1 MINLNELEK
10 IQIELAKQI
19 SLEDKIDIKDIRYV
33 AGIDTTFLNPYENPT
48 TALSCITVIDI
59 KYFSVVETV
68 YGEKEIDFPY
78 IPTFLA
84 FRELPSI
91 IEAYKKL
98 KSKVDVFIIDGQ
110 GILHPRKMGIASHFG
125 VITNTITIGC
135 GKSHLYGYYKEP
147 ENKDIAFEYIYDK
160 NKEKLGYVLRVKRNT
175 KPIYIS
181 PGNNISIE
189 SSLYVIIKTINKYK
203 LPIPIKYAHDNLS
216 KLRKKL
222 ISGG

>member
-1 MINLNELEK
+1 MIDLNELEK
-10 IQIELAKQI
+10 IQIELSKQI
-19 SLEDKIDIKDIRYV
+19 SLKDKIDVKYIRYV
-33 AGIDTTFLNPYENPT
+33 AGVDTTFLNPYENPT
-48 TALSCITVIDI
+48 KALSCITVVDI
-59 KYFSVVETV
+59 KNFDVVETV

-91 IEAYKKL
+91 MEAYKKL
-98 KSKVDVFIIDGQ
+98 TSTVDIFIIDGQ

-125 VITNTITIGC
+125 VITQTVSIGC

-147 ENKDIAFEYIYDK
+147 ENKDMAFDYIYGKNDK
-160 NKEKLGYVLRVKRNT
+160 KLGYVLRVKKNT
-175 KPIYIS
+175 KPIFIS

-189 SSLYVIIKTINKYK
+189 SSLYVIIKSINKYK
-203 LPIPIKYAHDNLS
+203 LPIPVKYAHNNLS

-222 ISGG
+222 IDGG